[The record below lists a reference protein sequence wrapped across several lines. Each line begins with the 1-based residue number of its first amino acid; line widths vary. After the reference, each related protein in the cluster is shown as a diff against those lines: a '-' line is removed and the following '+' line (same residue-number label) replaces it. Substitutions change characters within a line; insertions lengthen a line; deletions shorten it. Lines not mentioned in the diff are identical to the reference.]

1 MKHNVYENAV
11 NDLKFSDRLYET
23 VLKETSKPRYGFRLI
38 RSAVLAAALICLLGT
53 TAFAVSPELREW
65 TISLFKLGTSVESM
79 TDAQVMNFTV
89 SDDMEGV
96 TVHYLE
102 LNKADYTFIHGMLYS
117 EDSGFIR
124 ITEDYRLQEEETKN
138 FLSFLNK
145 NGRKYFLDMD
155 YLEMETGI
163 VAHRKSILHKNEQ
176 GEILLIATDGSSN
189 QWPVYV
195 NLETGEMR
203 DALPGWTAD
212 DFTGDVG
219 YGYEFRDGILISTI
233 VDEFKVVNGESA
245 AYNLL
250 YWIADGAAEAASIEL
265 PADEYDWYLE
275 NGELYY
281 KNRRGHLFRL
291 NEEFQFELICEYETG
306 DDLTNGLY
314 TVATDN
320 GELAIMDVFSGDT
333 YLIAEWQVDPGTP
346 DTKTSGRI
354 KGDIDETMG
363 LNATRYSTDGIIAL
377 VQRDLIA
384 EEQRVALTKL
394 GILDKENQQIRFI
407 DIENGFDGYHS
418 GWLDDE
424 RFAVI
429 YDSQYLC
436 VYEFDE

>member
-1 MKHNVYENAV
+1 MKHKVYQNAV
-11 NDLKFSDRLYET
+11 EHLIFSDRLYET
-23 VLKETSKPRYGFRLI
+23 VVKNTSKPRYGFRLV
-38 RSAVLAAALICLLGT
+38 RAAVLAAVLIFLLGT
-53 TAFAVSPELREW
+53 TAFAVSPNLREW
-65 TISLFKLGTSVESM
+65 TISLFKLGTNGESM

-89 SDDMEGV
+89 SEDMEGV

-117 EDSGFIR
+117 EETGFIR
-124 ITEDYRLQEEETKN
+124 ITENYRLQEQETKN
-138 FLSFLNK
+138 FLGFLNK
-145 NGRKYFLDMD
+145 NGRKYFLNLD
-155 YLEMETGI
+155 YLETETGI

-195 NLETGEMR
+195 NLETGEIR

-250 YWIADGAAEAASIEL
+250 YWIADGAQEAVLIEL
-265 PADEYDWYLE
+265 PKDEYSWYCE

-291 NEEFQFELICEYETG
+291 NNEFQFELICEYETG

-320 GELAIMDVFSGDT
+320 GELAIVDVYSGDT
-333 YLIAEWQVDPGTP
+333 FVISENYVDPGAP
-346 DTKTSGRI
+346 DENSGGRI
-354 KGDIDETMG
+354 MGDIDETMG
-363 LNATRYSTDGIIAL
+363 LNATRYSKDGIIAL

-394 GILDKENQQIRFI
+394 GVLDMENQQIRFI
-407 DIENGFDGYHS
+407 DIENSFDGYHS